1 MVATNAFGMGID
13 KSNVSFVIH
22 YNMPKDLESYYQEA
36 GRAGRDGSP
45 ARCILLYSG
54 ADVRLNQFMIEKEKD
69 NEELDEK
76 TLREVRQKELERL
89 KQMTFYATSRR
100 CLRQF
105 QLRYFGEQQVPD
117 HCGNCSVCLK
127 EAPEAHSFRIEETV
141 PVSHTRRP
149 LRAPASTSLTPQ
161 QQAVFQRLRLLRM
174 ELSKSLGIPP
184 YAVFTDAT
192 LREICIRNPR
202 TEPELLAI
210 PGVGEHK
217 LHRFG
222 QLFLEELRRS

>member
-1 MVATNAFGMGID
+1 MKKRSG
-13 KSNVSFVIH
+13 KSGKRIGTAETDDFLCHFPPVSAPIPAALFRRT
-22 YNMPKDLESYYQEA
+22 A
-36 GRAGRDGSP
+36 GSRSLRQLFRLPERSTGSP
-45 ARCILLYSG
+45 
-54 ADVRLNQFMIEKEKD
+54 F
-69 NEELDEK
+69 
-76 TLREVRQKELERL
+76 
-89 KQMTFYATSRR
+89 FW
-100 CLRQF
+100 
-105 QLRYFGEQQVPD
+105 
-117 HCGNCSVCLK
+117 
-127 EAPEAHSFRIEETV
+127 IEETV